1 MVNEPRLGMRFRGSM
16 FSLQVFFVA
25 RFELQFKEGSAV
37 GFSVA
42 ASNCKIVMVD
52 ENCADAL
59 AEYTRFVGQNT
70 EGKTGR
76 VLLGAKI
83 W

>member
-1 MVNEPRLGMRFRGSM
+1 MHFRGSM
-16 FSLQVFFVA
+16 FFMTNFFLSPGLSLNLRKGQQWA
-25 RFELQFKEGSAV
+25 SQWQN
-37 GFSVA
+37 
-42 ASNCKIVMVD
+42 SNCKIVTVD

-70 EGKTGR
+70 EGKNGR